1 MPWKIFIFVIFRS
14 IKDTK
19 YTANYGEKNL
29 KFLVSGIL
37 VLCLEEIK
45 WIILVK
51 VVTNEMVQTIM

>member
-19 YTANYGEKNL
+19 YTANNGEKNL
-29 KFLVSGIL
+29 KFLVSCIL

-45 WIILVK
+45 
-51 VVTNEMVQTIM
+51 